1 MCVSF
6 TTCNYSQLLA
16 EHLFCFIAEPE
27 DIIKNGSSM
36 EVISTIHYTWPSSL
50 LSRRLYSQYRE
61 ELTMLKHVNSRD
73 EFYELIKEGTVLVDF
88 FATWCGPCK
97 MLSPVL
103 EQLSEEVDILIV
115 KVDVDEV
122 GTLAAQFGIQAVPT
136 LMLFKNGQR
145 VDVRMGYQNKNQ
157 LLAFINQ

>member
-1 MCVSF
+1 MVPVWK
-6 TTCNYSQLLA
+6 L
-16 EHLFCFIAEPE
+16 
-27 DIIKNGSSM
+27 
-36 EVISTIHYTWPSSL
+36 SL
-50 LSRRLYSQYRE
+50 LSITPGHHRCYRGDRILNIE
-61 ELTMLKHVNSRD
+61 GELTMLKHVNSRD

-122 GTLAAQFGIQAVPT
+122 GAVAAQFGIQAVPT

>member
-1 MCVSF
+1 
-6 TTCNYSQLLA
+6 
-16 EHLFCFIAEPE
+16 
-27 DIIKNGSSM
+27 
-36 EVISTIHYTWPSSL
+36 
-50 LSRRLYSQYRE
+50 
-61 ELTMLKHVNSRD
+61 MLKHVNSRD

-103 EQLSEEVDILIV
+103 EQLSEEVDILIL

-122 GTLAAQFGIQAVPT
+122 GAVAAQFGIQAVPT

>member
-1 MCVSF
+1 
-6 TTCNYSQLLA
+6 
-16 EHLFCFIAEPE
+16 
-27 DIIKNGSSM
+27 
-36 EVISTIHYTWPSSL
+36 
-50 LSRRLYSQYRE
+50 
-61 ELTMLKHVNSRD
+61 MLKHVNNRD
-73 EFYELIKEGTVLVDF
+73 EFNELIKEGTVLVDF

-103 EQLSEEVDILIV
+103 EELSNESDVLIL
-115 KVDVDEV
+115 KVDVDEA
-122 GTLAAQFGIQAVPT
+122 GPLAAQYGIQAVPT